1 MRVKSLVVFRARST
15 RVEEEEM
22 KPELAPVLETIWEPS
37 VVTEEQIQ
45 AMVTRGLL
53 KPKVEVAWRLAA
65 YKRSPPRD

>member
-1 MRVKSLVVFRARST
+1 
-15 RVEEEEM
+15 M